1 MVSPALSPAEPTI
14 SSAGPVGGP
23 SIDYDQL
30 YDPEIIES
38 SLDPSV
44 ITGVHDIVLQPGGH
58 IERTSPRAGQ
68 ARIKIEGSE
77 KASLRTLRSLLAK
90 HPVGL
95 RILHLARDAAVD
107 AFLSDA
113 AAAAAVVQPPSKEV
127 AIELRDLFA
136 YIYVLR
142 QLTQYGLS
150 TESPAARRAVEV
162 MVASWDWD
170 LDRVERSIERHVLAA
185 AGAGVLDG
193 DMHFANFLLER
204 PECREVR
211 CPFTPFYPRCRRTPL
226 ARLPG
231 RCCAMRPRCPR

>member
-1 MVSPALSPAEPTI
+1 MHVHSKSRRCPDEPNPAKKALVVLLGFGMVSPALSPAEPTMG
-14 SSAGPVGGP
+14 SAGPVGGP

-107 AFLSDA
+107 AFLSDG

-150 TESPAARRAVEV
+150 TESPAAS
-162 MVASWDWD
+162 MDDW
-170 LDRVERSIERHVLAA
+170 R
-185 AGAGVLDG
+185 
-193 DMHFANFLLER
+193 
-204 PECREVR
+204 
-211 CPFTPFYPRCRRTPL
+211 
-226 ARLPG
+226 
-231 RCCAMRPRCPR
+231 